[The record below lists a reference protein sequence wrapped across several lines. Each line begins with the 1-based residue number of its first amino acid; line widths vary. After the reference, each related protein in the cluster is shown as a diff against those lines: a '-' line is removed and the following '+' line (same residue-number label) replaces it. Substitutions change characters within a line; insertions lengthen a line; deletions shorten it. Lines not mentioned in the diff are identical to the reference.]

1 MKQDYPGLALHAC
14 MALFPHLPLY
24 PIPDNAAR
32 ADALDLKQI
41 PAHPPPQ
48 TTPPPTT
55 PSAASGAPPVQVVQE
70 VQEVQACA
78 EPRAPV
84 DVTQRGI
91 TLAYLHQLV
100 ASGEVQ
106 AEWTIQEVRRDSG
119 AGGLRVCWGGGGD
132 AQRGREKS
140 GLRKVTGRND
150 GEMGPSPCEEGG

>member
-41 PAHPPPQ
+41 PGHPPPQ
-48 TTPPPTT
+48 TTPPPIT
-55 PSAASGAPPVQVVQE
+55 PAAAPATPPVPA
-70 VQEVQACA
+70 VQACA
-78 EPRAPV
+78 EPRALV

-106 AEWTIQEVRRDSG
+106 ADWTIQEVCRDSG
-119 AGGLRVCWGGGGD
+119 AGGIRVYGGGGGGG
-132 AQRGREKS
+132 AWRAGREKS
-140 GLRKVTGRND
+140 GWGKATGRND
-150 GEMGPSPCEEGG
+150 GRKWGPGFVGR

>member
-48 TTPPPTT
+48 TTPPPIT
-55 PSAASGAPPVQVVQE
+55 PAAAPATPPVQA
-70 VQEVQACA
+70 VQACA